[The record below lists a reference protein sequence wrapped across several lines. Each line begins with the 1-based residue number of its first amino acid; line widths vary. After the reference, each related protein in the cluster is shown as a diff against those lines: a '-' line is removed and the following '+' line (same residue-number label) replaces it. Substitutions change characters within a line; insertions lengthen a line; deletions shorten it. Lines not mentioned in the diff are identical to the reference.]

1 MLLVDHRRAS
11 RRRASRRRSPRAAG
25 AERLTP
31 RQEAGVAVWF
41 FPAMA
46 LAGWAFSIL
55 LHGVLLGDWDTAIGS
70 GVLFGALALIG
81 IVVDL
86 RLTPG
91 FRFLPR
97 KRAKDRAVAV
107 R

>member
-31 RQEAGVAVWF
+31 RQQAGVALWF
-41 FPAMA
+41 FPAIA
-46 LAGWAFSIL
+46 LAGWACAIL

-70 GVLFGALALIG
+70 GVVFGAFALVF
-81 IVVDL
+81 VVAML